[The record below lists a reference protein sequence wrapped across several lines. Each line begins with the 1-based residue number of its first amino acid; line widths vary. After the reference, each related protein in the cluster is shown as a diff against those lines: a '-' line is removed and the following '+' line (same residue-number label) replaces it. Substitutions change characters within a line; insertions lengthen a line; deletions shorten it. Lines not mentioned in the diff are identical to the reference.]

1 MLQKSYPQSYP
12 QFVGILERL
21 NMPMFATAEID
32 PFYQFFQ
39 RISPKNAERATPF
52 LHRVL
57 EAWENGHSFIELNEE
72 EQTLALTLSPL
83 IGLAEEK
90 KALLLLQDNYL
101 FLHKIYNF
109 EHTIASCLND
119 LCRTH
124 FAFDEQDNLWQE
136 YFKDENDNPLII
148 KSNLQQK
155 NAVKNAL
162 GSRFSLISGG
172 PGTGKT
178 TTVAKLLAL
187 LCHQAKSL
195 PRIALSAPTGKAA
208 AHLQQSLMKGL
219 DNISFRQPEIKT
231 HLSQLQGKT
240 LHRLLNIRPP
250 LNFSEY
256 NQQNP
261 LPYDIVIV
269 DESSMIELNIAYQLL
284 NAIGKNTRLI
294 LLGDKDQLP
303 SVGAGAV
310 LEQISQI
317 DEKSVLSK
325 SVSHLT
331 VSRRFNEKS
340 GIGVLASA
348 ILENNPDKAL
358 NCFQDFSQQ
367 ITQKIDT
374 QQLCQA
380 YYDLQKD
387 YWQAIKEENINK
399 AFEYFYNTMVL
410 CVLRFDAQ
418 RFNRQFLNF
427 LTQKGHGEKLFN
439 GKAIMV
445 TENNV
450 TLDIYN
456 GDIGIILNNKVF
468 FPNHQNGIDLPRI
481 NHFED
486 AFAIT
491 VHKSQGSEYNH
502 IFLITPKKYIEDEE
516 QNSEKIF
523 DRSLLY
529 TAVTR
534 SKKTF
539 CYIGDD
545 LSLKNAMNRQNK
557 RRSLLKKLVMSNE
570 Q

>member
-1 MLQKSYPQSYP
+1 MTETKPAINSFYP
-12 QFVGILERL
+12 
-21 NMPMFATAEID
+21 
-32 PFYQFFQ
+32 FFQ
-39 RISPKNAERATPF
+39 RISPENAKRAMPF
-52 LHRVL
+52 LQRVL
-57 EAWENGHSFIELNEE
+57 DAWENGHSFIELNEE
-72 EQTLALTLSPL
+72 EQALALGLSPL
-83 IGLAEEK
+83 IGVADEK
-90 KALLLLQDNYL
+90 QALLLLQDNRL
-101 FLHKIYNF
+101 FLHKIYDF
-109 EHTIASCLND
+109 EYTLACRLYD
-119 LCRTH
+119 LCATPLIW
-124 FAFDEQDNLWQE
+124 AEEGDLLQE
-136 YFKDENDNPLII
+136 YFSENSDNPLII

-162 GSRFSLISGG
+162 RSRFSLISGG

-187 LCHQAKSL
+187 LCHQAKTL

-219 DNISFRQPEIKT
+219 ERISFRQPEIKT
-231 HLSQLQGKT
+231 HLSQLQGQT
-240 LHRLLNIRPP
+240 LHRLLKIYPP
-250 LNFSEY
+250 FYQSEY
-256 NQQNP
+256 NQQNN
-261 LPYDIVIV
+261 LPYDIVII
-269 DESSMIELNIAYQLL
+269 DESSMIELNIAYQLF

-317 DEKSVLSK
+317 DEKSVLSDCI
-325 SVSHLT
+325 SHLT
-331 VSRRFNEKS
+331 VSRRFDENS

-348 ILENNPDKAL
+348 IIDHNPEKAL
-358 NCFQDFSQQ
+358 NCFQQFSNE
-367 ITQKIDT
+367 IIQKNDS
-374 QQLCQA
+374 QQLCEE
-380 YYDLQKD
+380 YYHLQKD
-387 YWQAIKEENINK
+387 YWQAIEEKNINK
-399 AFEYFYNTMVL
+399 AFELFYNTMVL
-410 CVLRFDAQ
+410 CVLRYDAQ
-418 RFNRQFLNF
+418 RFNRQFLDF
-427 LTQKGHGEKLFN
+427 LMHKGHGKGFFN
-439 GKAIMV
+439 GKAIMI

-450 TLDIYN
+450 SLDIYN
-456 GDIGIILNNKVF
+456 GDIGIVFDKKVY
-468 FPNHQNGIDLPRI
+468 FPNYQGDIKAIEPARI

-502 IFLITPKKYIEDEE
+502 IFLIAPKKYIEDEE

-545 LSLKNAMNRQNK
+545 LSLQNAILRQNK
-557 RRSLLKKLVMSNE
+557 RRSLLKQLLNTVSSE
-570 Q
+570 

>member
-1 MLQKSYPQSYP
+1 MTETKPAINSFYP
-12 QFVGILERL
+12 
-21 NMPMFATAEID
+21 
-32 PFYQFFQ
+32 FFQ
-39 RISPKNAERATPF
+39 RISPENAKRAMPF
-52 LHRVL
+52 LQRVL
-57 EAWENGHSFIELNEE
+57 DAWENGHSFIELNEE
-72 EQTLALTLSPL
+72 EQALALGLSPL
-83 IGLAEEK
+83 IGVADEK
-90 KALLLLQDNYL
+90 QALLLLQDNRL
-101 FLHKIYNF
+101 FLHKIYDF
-109 EHTIASCLND
+109 EYTLACRLYD
-119 LCRTH
+119 LCATPLIW
-124 FAFDEQDNLWQE
+124 AEEGDLLQE
-136 YFKDENDNPLII
+136 YFSENSDNPLII

-162 GSRFSLISGG
+162 RSRFSLISGG

-187 LCHQAKSL
+187 LCHQAKTL

-219 DNISFRQPEIKT
+219 ERISFRQPEIKT
-231 HLSQLQGKT
+231 HLSQLQGQT
-240 LHRLLNIRPP
+240 LHRLLKIYPP
-250 LNFSEY
+250 FYQSEY
-256 NQQNP
+256 NQQNN
-261 LPYDIVIV
+261 LPYDIVII
-269 DESSMIELNIAYQLL
+269 DESSMIELNIAYQLS

-317 DEKSVLSK
+317 DEKSVLSDCI
-325 SVSHLT
+325 SHLT
-331 VSRRFNEKS
+331 VSRRFDENS

-348 ILENNPDKAL
+348 IIEHNPEKAL
-358 NCFQDFSQQ
+358 NCFQKFSNE
-367 ITQKIDT
+367 IIQKNDS
-374 QQLCQA
+374 QQLCEE
-380 YYDLQKD
+380 YYHLQKD
-387 YWQAIKEENINK
+387 YWQAIEEKNINK
-399 AFEYFYNTMVL
+399 AFELFYTTMVL
-410 CVLRFDAQ
+410 CVLRSDAQ
-418 RFNRQFLNF
+418 RFNRQFLDF
-427 LTQKGHGEKLFN
+427 LMHKGHGKGFFN
-439 GKAIMV
+439 GKAIMI

-456 GDIGIILNNKVF
+456 GDIGIVFDKKVY
-468 FPNHQNGIDLPRI
+468 FPNYQGHIKEIEPARI

-545 LSLKNAMNRQNK
+545 LSLQNAILRQNK
-557 RRSLLKKLVMSNE
+557 RRSLLKQLAMSN
-570 Q
+570 

>member
-1 MLQKSYPQSYP
+1 MTETKSAINSFYP
-12 QFVGILERL
+12 
-21 NMPMFATAEID
+21 
-32 PFYQFFQ
+32 FFQ
-39 RISPKNAERATPF
+39 RISPENAEHAMPF
-52 LHRVL
+52 LQRVL
-57 EAWENGHSFIELNEE
+57 DAWENGHSFIELNEE
-72 EQTLALTLSPL
+72 EQALALGLSPL
-83 IGLAEEK
+83 MGVADEK
-90 KALLLLQDNYL
+90 QALLLLQDKRL

-109 EHTIASCLND
+109 EYSIARRLHNLCTTPLAIDKHDD
-119 LCRTH
+119 LLQTY
-124 FAFDEQDNLWQE
+124 FQE
-136 YFKDENDNPLII
+136 DNPLFLE
-148 KSNLQQK
+148 SNLQQK
-155 NAVKNAL
+155 NAVEKAL
-162 GSRFSLISGG
+162 HARFSLISGG

-187 LCHQAKSL
+187 LCHQAKTL

-208 AHLQQSLMKGL
+208 AHLQQSLLRGL
-219 DNISFRQPEIKT
+219 DTLYFRQPEIKT
-231 HLSQLQGKT
+231 HLSQLHGQT
-240 LHRLLNIRPP
+240 LHRLLKIYPP
-250 LNFSEY
+250 FYQSEY
-256 NQQNP
+256 NQQNN
-261 LPYDIVIV
+261 LPYDIVII
-269 DESSMIELNIAYQLL
+269 DESSMIELNIAYQLF

-317 DEKSVLSK
+317 DEKSVLSDCI
-325 SVSHLT
+325 SHLT
-331 VSRRFNEKS
+331 VSRRFDENS

-348 ILENNPDKAL
+348 IINNNPEKAL
-358 NCFQDFSQQ
+358 NCFQQFSNE
-367 ITQKIDT
+367 IIQKNDS
-374 QQLCQA
+374 QQLCEE

-387 YWQAIKEENINK
+387 YWQAISENNIKK
-399 AFEYFYNTMVL
+399 AFDCFYNTMVL
-410 CVLRFDAQ
+410 CVLRYDAQ
-418 RFNRQFLNF
+418 RFNQQYLNY
-427 LTQKGHGEKLFN
+427 LSKKGHGEKLFN
-439 GKAIMV
+439 GKAIMI

-450 TLDIYN
+450 SLDIYN
-456 GDIGIILNNKVF
+456 GDIGIVFDKKVY
-468 FPNHQNGIDLPRI
+468 FPNYQGDIKAIEPARI

-545 LSLKNAMNRQNK
+545 LSLQNAILRQNK
-557 RRSLLKKLVMSNE
+557 RRSLLKQLAMSN
-570 Q
+570 QQ

>member
-1 MLQKSYPQSYP
+1 MTETKPAINSFYP
-12 QFVGILERL
+12 
-21 NMPMFATAEID
+21 
-32 PFYQFFQ
+32 FFQ
-39 RISPKNAERATPF
+39 RISPENAERAMPF
-52 LHRVL
+52 LQRVL
-57 EAWENGHSFIELNEE
+57 DAWENGHSFIELNEE
-72 EQTLALTLSPL
+72 EQALALGLSPL
-83 IGLAEEK
+83 IGVADEK
-90 KALLLLQDNYL
+90 QALLLLQDNRL
-101 FLHKIYNF
+101 FLHKIYDF
-109 EHTIASCLND
+109 EYTLACRLYD
-119 LCRTH
+119 LCATPLIW
-124 FAFDEQDNLWQE
+124 AEEGDLLQE
-136 YFKDENDNPLII
+136 YFSENSNNPLII

-162 GSRFSLISGG
+162 RSRFSLISGG

-187 LCHQAKSL
+187 LCHQAKTL

-219 DNISFRQPEIKT
+219 ERISFRQPEIKT
-231 HLSQLQGKT
+231 HLSQLQGQT
-240 LHRLLNIRPP
+240 LHRLLKIYPP
-250 LNFSEY
+250 FYQSEY
-256 NQQNP
+256 NQQNN
-261 LPYDIVIV
+261 LPYDIVII
-269 DESSMIELNIAYQLL
+269 DESSMIELNIAYQLF

-317 DEKSVLSK
+317 DEKSVLSDCI
-325 SVSHLT
+325 SHLT
-331 VSRRFNEKS
+331 VSRRFDENS

-348 ILENNPDKAL
+348 IIEHNPEKAL
-358 NCFQDFSQQ
+358 NCFQQFSNE
-367 ITQKIDT
+367 IIQKNDS
-374 QQLCQA
+374 QQLCEE
-380 YYDLQKD
+380 YYHLQKD
-387 YWQAIKEENINK
+387 YWQAIEEKNINK
-399 AFEYFYNTMVL
+399 AFELFYNTMVL
-410 CVLRFDAQ
+410 CVLRYDAQ
-418 RFNRQFLNF
+418 RFNRQFLDF
-427 LTQKGHGEKLFN
+427 LMHKGHGKGFFN
-439 GKAIMV
+439 GKAIMI

-450 TLDIYN
+450 SLDIYN
-456 GDIGIILNNKVF
+456 GDIGIVFDKKVY
-468 FPNHQNGIDLPRI
+468 FPNYQGDIKAIEPARI

-545 LSLKNAMNRQNK
+545 LSLQNAILRQNK
-557 RRSLLKKLVMSNE
+557 RRSLLKQLAMSN
-570 Q
+570 

>member
-1 MLQKSYPQSYP
+1 M
-12 QFVGILERL
+12 
-21 NMPMFATAEID
+21 
-32 PFYQFFQ
+32 
-39 RISPKNAERATPF
+39 PF
-52 LHRVL
+52 LQRVL
-57 EAWENGHSFIELNEE
+57 DAWENGHSFIELNEE
-72 EQTLALTLSPL
+72 EQALALGLSPL
-83 IGLAEEK
+83 IGVADEK
-90 KALLLLQDNYL
+90 QALLLLQDNRL
-101 FLHKIYNF
+101 FLHKIYDF
-109 EHTIASCLND
+109 EYTLSCRLYD
-119 LCRTH
+119 LCATPLIW
-124 FAFDEQDNLWQE
+124 AEEGDLLQE
-136 YFKDENDNPLII
+136 YFSENSDNPLII

-162 GSRFSLISGG
+162 RSRFSLISGG

-187 LCHQAKSL
+187 LCHQAKTL

-219 DNISFRQPEIKT
+219 ERISFRQPEIKT
-231 HLSQLQGKT
+231 HLSQLQGQT
-240 LHRLLNIRPP
+240 LHRLLKIYPP
-250 LNFSEY
+250 FYQSEY
-256 NQQNP
+256 NQQNN
-261 LPYDIVIV
+261 LPYDIVII
-269 DESSMIELNIAYQLL
+269 DESSMIELNIAYQLF

-317 DEKSVLSK
+317 DEKSVLSDCI
-325 SVSHLT
+325 SHLT
-331 VSRRFNEKS
+331 VSRRFDENS

-348 ILENNPDKAL
+348 IINNNPEKAL
-358 NCFQDFSQQ
+358 NCFQQFSNE
-367 ITQKIDT
+367 IIQKNDS
-374 QQLCQA
+374 QQLCEE

-387 YWQAIKEENINK
+387 YWQAIEEKNINK
-399 AFEYFYNTMVL
+399 AFELFYNTMVL
-410 CVLRFDAQ
+410 CVLRYDAQ
-418 RFNRQFLNF
+418 RFNRQFLDF
-427 LTQKGHGEKLFN
+427 LIHKGHGKGFFN
-439 GKAIMV
+439 GKAIMI

-450 TLDIYN
+450 SLDIYN
-456 GDIGIILNNKVF
+456 GDIGIVFDKKVY
-468 FPNHQNGIDLPRI
+468 FPNYQGDIKAIEPARI

-545 LSLKNAMNRQNK
+545 LSLQNAILRQNK
-557 RRSLLKKLVMSNE
+557 RRSLLKQLAMSN
-570 Q
+570 

>member
-1 MLQKSYPQSYP
+1 MTETKPAINSFYP
-12 QFVGILERL
+12 
-21 NMPMFATAEID
+21 
-32 PFYQFFQ
+32 FFQ
-39 RISPKNAERATPF
+39 RISPENAKRAMPF
-52 LHRVL
+52 LQRVL
-57 EAWENGHSFIELNEE
+57 DAWENGHSFIELNEE
-72 EQTLALTLSPL
+72 EQALALGLSPL
-83 IGLAEEK
+83 IGVADEK
-90 KALLLLQDNYL
+90 QALLLLQDNRL
-101 FLHKIYNF
+101 FLHKIYDF
-109 EHTIASCLND
+109 EYTLACRLYD
-119 LCRTH
+119 LCATPLIW
-124 FAFDEQDNLWQE
+124 AEEGDLLQE
-136 YFKDENDNPLII
+136 YFSENSDNPLII

-162 GSRFSLISGG
+162 RSRFSLISGG

-187 LCHQAKSL
+187 LCHQAKTL

-219 DNISFRQPEIKT
+219 ERISFRQPEIKT
-231 HLSQLQGKT
+231 HLSQLQGQT
-240 LHRLLNIRPP
+240 LHRLLKIYPP
-250 LNFSEY
+250 FYQSEY
-256 NQQNP
+256 NQQNN
-261 LPYDIVIV
+261 LPYDIVII
-269 DESSMIELNIAYQLL
+269 DESSMIELNIAYQLF

-317 DEKSVLSK
+317 DEKSVLSDCI
-325 SVSHLT
+325 SHLT
-331 VSRRFNEKS
+331 VSRRFDENS

-348 ILENNPDKAL
+348 IIDHNTEKAL
-358 NCFQDFSQQ
+358 NCFQQFSNE
-367 ITQKIDT
+367 IIQKNDS
-374 QQLCQA
+374 QQLCEE
-380 YYDLQKD
+380 YYHLQKD
-387 YWQAIKEENINK
+387 YWQAIEEKNINK
-399 AFEYFYNTMVL
+399 AFELFYNTMVL
-410 CVLRFDAQ
+410 CVLRYDAQ
-418 RFNRQFLNF
+418 RFNRQFLDF
-427 LTQKGHGEKLFN
+427 LMHKGHGKGFFN
-439 GKAIMV
+439 GKAIMI

-450 TLDIYN
+450 SLDIYN
-456 GDIGIILNNKVF
+456 GDIGIVFDKKVY
-468 FPNHQNGIDLPRI
+468 FPNYQGDIKAIEPARI

-502 IFLITPKKYIEDEE
+502 IFLIAPKKYIEDEE

-545 LSLKNAMNRQNK
+545 LSLQNAILRQNK
-557 RRSLLKKLVMSNE
+557 RRSLLKQLLNTVSSE
-570 Q
+570 

>member
-1 MLQKSYPQSYP
+1 MTETKPAINSFYP
-12 QFVGILERL
+12 
-21 NMPMFATAEID
+21 
-32 PFYQFFQ
+32 FFQ
-39 RISPKNAERATPF
+39 RISPENAERTMPF
-52 LHRVL
+52 LQRVL
-57 EAWENGHSFIELNEE
+57 DAWENGHSFIELNEE
-72 EQTLALTLSPL
+72 EQALALGLSPL
-83 IGLAEEK
+83 IGVADEK
-90 KALLLLQDNYL
+90 QALLLLQDNRL
-101 FLHKIYNF
+101 FLHKIYDF
-109 EHTIASCLND
+109 EYTLACRLYD
-119 LCRTH
+119 LCATPLIW
-124 FAFDEQDNLWQE
+124 AEEGDLLQE
-136 YFKDENDNPLII
+136 YFSENSDNPLII

-162 GSRFSLISGG
+162 RSRFSLISGG

-187 LCHQAKSL
+187 LCHQAKTL

-219 DNISFRQPEIKT
+219 ERISFRQPEIKT
-231 HLSQLQGKT
+231 HLLQLQGQT
-240 LHRLLNIRPP
+240 LHRLLKIYPP
-250 LNFSEY
+250 FYQSEY

-261 LPYDIVIV
+261 LPYDIVII
-269 DESSMIELNIAYQLL
+269 DESSMIELNIAYQLF

-317 DEKSVLSK
+317 DEKSVLSDCI
-325 SVSHLT
+325 SHLT
-331 VSRRFNEKS
+331 VSRRFDENS

-348 ILENNPDKAL
+348 IIEHNPEKAL
-358 NCFQDFSQQ
+358 NCFQQFSNE
-367 ITQKIDT
+367 IIQKNDS
-374 QQLCQA
+374 QQLCEE
-380 YYDLQKD
+380 YYHLQKD
-387 YWQAIKEENINK
+387 YWQAIEEKNINK
-399 AFEYFYNTMVL
+399 AFELFYNTMVL
-410 CVLRFDAQ
+410 CVLRYDAQ
-418 RFNRQFLNF
+418 RFNRQFLDF
-427 LTQKGHGEKLFN
+427 LMHKGHGKGFFN
-439 GKAIMV
+439 GKAIMI

-456 GDIGIILNNKVF
+456 GDIGIVFDKKVY
-468 FPNHQNGIDLPRI
+468 FPNYQGDIKAIEPARI

-545 LSLKNAMNRQNK
+545 LSLQNAILRQNK
-557 RRSLLKKLVMSNE
+557 RRSLLKQLAMNHEQLAMSN
-570 Q
+570 

>member
-1 MLQKSYPQSYP
+1 
-12 QFVGILERL
+12 
-21 NMPMFATAEID
+21 MFKVAKANNTIN
-32 PFYQFFQ
+32 PFYLFFQ
-39 RISPKNAERATPF
+39 RISPKNAELATPF
-52 LHRVL
+52 LNAVL
-57 EAWENGHSFIELNEE
+57 DAWENGHSFIELNE
-72 EQTLALTLSPL
+72 QQQQVARQCSPL
-83 IGLAEEK
+83 IAFAPDDTAPLI
-90 KALLLLQDNYL
+90 LQDNYL
-101 FLHKIYNF
+101 FLHKIYHL
-109 EHTIASCLND
+109 EYSVARCLHDLCTTPPAIYAYND
-119 LCRTH
+119 LLQTY
-124 FAFDEQDNLWQE
+124 FQE
-136 YFKDENDNPLII
+136 DTPLFLE
-148 KSNLQQK
+148 SNLQQK
-155 NAVKNAL
+155 AAVEKAL
-162 GSRFSLISGG
+162 RCRFSLISGG

-187 LCHQAKSL
+187 LCHQQPTL
-195 PRIALSAPTGKAA
+195 TNIALTAPTGKAA
-208 AHLQQSLMKGL
+208 AHLQQSLINGL
-219 DNISFRQPEIKT
+219 EKLSFRQPEIKQ

-250 LNFSEY
+250 LNKSEY

-269 DESSMIELNIAYQLL
+269 DESSMIELNIAYQLF

-294 LLGDKDQLP
+294 LLGDKNQLP

-317 DEKSVLSK
+317 DEKSVLSDC
-325 SVSHLT
+325 VSHLT
-331 VSRRFNEKS
+331 ISRRFDEKS

-348 ILENNPDKAL
+348 IINNNPEKAL
-358 NCFQDFSQQ
+358 NCFQQFSNE
-367 ITQKIDT
+367 IIQKNDS
-374 QQLCQA
+374 QQLCEE

-387 YWQAIKEENINK
+387 YWQAISENNIKK
-399 AFEYFYNTMVL
+399 AFDCFYHTMVL
-410 CVLRFDAQ
+410 CVLRYDAQ
-418 RFNRQFLNF
+418 RFNRQFLDF
-427 LTQKGHGEKLFN
+427 LMHKGHGKGFFN
-439 GKAIMV
+439 GKAIMI

-456 GDIGIILNNKVF
+456 GDIGIVLNNKVY
-468 FPNHQNGIDLPRI
+468 FPNHQNGIEIPRI
-481 NHFED
+481 NNFED

-545 LSLKNAMNRQNK
+545 LSLQNAILRQNK
-557 RRSLLKKLVMSNE
+557 RRSLLGKMFNTMSNE
-570 Q
+570 